1 MNSVWINAGRSRLA
15 LALIGT
21 SLVFVLTAMV
31 LTAMVLTAMV
41 LTAMVLTAM
50 VLTVIRHRALT
61 APTKPHKAPAAAP
74 QTATARRDSRQ
85 SLPLGPQADAE
96 PECNESLAHEAD

>member
-31 LTAMVLTAMV
+31 LTAMVLT
-41 LTAMVLTAM
+41 
-50 VLTVIRHRALT
+50 VITHRALT

-74 QTATARRDSRQ
+74 QTATARRDSHQ

>member
-1 MNSVWINAGRSRLA
+1 
-15 LALIGT
+15 
-21 SLVFVLTAMV
+21 VF
-31 LTAMVLTAMV
+31 V

>member
-1 MNSVWINAGRSRLA
+1 LNSVWINAGRSRLA

-31 LTAMVLTAMV
+31 LTAMVLT
-41 LTAMVLTAM
+41 
-50 VLTVIRHRALT
+50 VITHRALT

>member
-41 LTAMVLTAM
+41 LTAMVLT
-50 VLTVIRHRALT
+50 VITHRALT

>member
-31 LTAMVLTAMV
+31 LTAMVLT
-41 LTAMVLTAM
+41 
-50 VLTVIRHRALT
+50 VITHRALT

-96 PECNESLAHEAD
+96 SECNESLAHEAD

>member
-1 MNSVWINAGRSRLA
+1 LNSVWINAGRSRLA

-31 LTAMVLTAMV
+31 LTAMVLT
-41 LTAMVLTAM
+41 
-50 VLTVIRHRALT
+50 VITHRALT

-74 QTATARRDSRQ
+74 QTATAHRDSRQ

>member
-1 MNSVWINAGRSRLA
+1 LNSVWINAGRSRLA

-41 LTAMVLTAM
+41 LT
-50 VLTVIRHRALT
+50 VITHRALT

>member
-21 SLVFVLTAMV
+21 SLVF
-31 LTAMVLTAMV
+31 V

>member
-31 LTAMVLTAMV
+31 LTAMVLT
-41 LTAMVLTAM
+41 
-50 VLTVIRHRALT
+50 VITHRALT

>member
-41 LTAMVLTAM
+41 LT
-50 VLTVIRHRALT
+50 VITHRALT

>member
-31 LTAMVLTAMV
+31 LTAMVLT
-41 LTAMVLTAM
+41 
-50 VLTVIRHRALT
+50 VITHRALT
-61 APTKPHKAPAAAP
+61 APTKSHKAPTAAP

-85 SLPLGPQADAE
+85 SLPLDPQADAE
-96 PECNESLAHEAD
+96 EDARISRSRSRLTQNCFVLDLQ

>member
-31 LTAMVLTAMV
+31 LTAMVLT
-41 LTAMVLTAM
+41 
-50 VLTVIRHRALT
+50 VITHRALT

-74 QTATARRDSRQ
+74 QTATARHDSRQ

>member
-31 LTAMVLTAMV
+31 LTAMVLT
-41 LTAMVLTAM
+41 
-50 VLTVIRHRALT
+50 VITHWALT
-61 APTKPHKAPAAAP
+61 APTKPHKAPTAAP